1 MIPLKTRKKLIKVF
15 GSKGMKQDLEKLKIL
30 KEAIDIFDSYD
41 KADVEWL
48 MDGIWG
54 EEVNL
59 NDMAKE
65 MANMYEKLSDLR
77 RQKWGDNYEP

>member
-15 GSKGMKQDLEKLKIL
+15 GSKCMKQDLEKLKIL

-41 KADVEWL
+41 KKDVEWL

-77 RQKWGDNYEP
+77 RQKWGDDYEP